1 MDLLILKIALAEDL
15 RGSFYLCA
23 KILHKIIGGNVLA
36 KKASKLKIIPL
47 GGLNEIGK
55 NMTVFEYND
64 TIVVLDCGLAFPDED
79 TPGIDL
85 VIPDVSYLE
94 KNADKIKAVVLT
106 HGHEDHIGALPYFLK
121 QFNVPVYG
129 TLLTLGIVDNKMK
142 EHGIK
147 AKLNVVKAGDRVR
160 LGAIE
165 AEFIHTNHSIADA
178 VAIAFHTPVGC
189 VVHTGDFKIDST
201 PISGDMID
209 LTRFGELGKE
219 GVLALMAD
227 STNVERGG
235 FAMSERTV
243 GISFRDIFK
252 DCSRR
257 IIVAT
262 FASNIHRVQQ
272 IIDAAAKY
280 KRRVAISGRSMVN
293 IIGVAEDL
301 GYIKIPD
308 NILIDIEEIGKY
320 PQNKVVIITT
330 GSQGESMS
338 GLTRMAFSD
347 HKLVE
352 ITNNDLVVISA
363 NPIPGNEKFISRVI
377 DELFKK
383 GAEVIY
389 ESMADIHVSG
399 HACKE
404 ELKIIQ
410 ALTKPK
416 FFIPVH
422 GEYRHLKLHGELAE
436 TMGVPK
442 KNVIIMDIGNVL
454 ELGKD
459 TAKITSSVQS
469 GRVLIDGLGVGDV
482 GNIVLRDR
490 KHLAQDG
497 LIVVVMTL
505 SGDSGMLMAGPD
517 IISRGFVYV
526 RESEGLMD
534 DMRDIVLDAIDH
546 CEVKNMKDWN
556 TLKSAVKNRLSQFI
570 YERTK
575 RSPMLLP
582 VIVEV

>member
-1 MDLLILKIALAEDL
+1 M
-15 RGSFYLCA
+15 
-23 KILHKIIGGNVLA
+23 A

-64 TIVVLDCGLAFPDED
+64 TIVVLDCGLAFPDD
-79 TPGIDL
+79 DMPGIDL
-85 VIPDVSYLE
+85 VIPDVTYLE

-121 QFNVPVYG
+121 QFDVPVYG
-129 TLLTLGIVDNKMK
+129 TLLTLGIVENKMK

-147 AKLNVVKAGDRVR
+147 ARLNVVKAGDRVR

-235 FAMSERTV
+235 FAMSESTV

-272 IIDAAAKY
+272 IINASAKY
-280 KRRVAISGRSMVN
+280 KRKVAISGRSMVN
-293 IIGVAEDL
+293 IIRVAEEL
-301 GYIKIPD
+301 EYIKIPD
-308 NILIDIEEIGKY
+308 NVLIDIEEIGKY

-330 GSQGESMS
+330 GSQGETMS

-399 HACKE
+399 HACRE

-442 KNVIIMDIGNVL
+442 KNVVIMDIGDVL
-454 ELGKD
+454 ELGRD

-505 SGDSGMLMAGPD
+505 SGESGMLIAGPD

-534 DMRDIVLDAIDH
+534 EMRDIVLDAIDR
-546 CEVKNMKDWN
+546 CEIKNIKDWN

>member
-1 MDLLILKIALAEDL
+1 M
-15 RGSFYLCA
+15 
-23 KILHKIIGGNVLA
+23 A
-36 KKASKLKIIPL
+36 KKAAKLKIIPL

-55 NMTVFEYND
+55 NMTVFEYNE
-64 TIVVLDCGLAFPDED
+64 TIVVLDCGLAFPDD
-79 TPGIDL
+79 DMPGIDL
-85 VIPDVSYLE
+85 VIPDVTYLE
-94 KNADKIKAVVLT
+94 KNSDKIKAVVLT

-121 QFNVPVYG
+121 QFDVPVYG
-129 TLLTLGIVDNKMK
+129 TLLTLGIVENKMK
-142 EHGIK
+142 EHGIR

-235 FAMSERTV
+235 FAMSESTV

-293 IIGVAEDL
+293 IIKVAEDL

-308 NILIDIEEIGKY
+308 NVLIDIEEIGKY
-320 PQNKVVIITT
+320 PQNKIVIITT
-330 GSQGESMS
+330 GSQGETMS

-347 HKLVE
+347 HKIVE

-363 NPIPGNEKFISRVI
+363 NPIPGNEKFVSRVI

-399 HACKE
+399 HACRE

-410 ALTKPK
+410 ALTKPR

-436 TMGVPK
+436 TMGVPH
-442 KNVIIMDIGNVL
+442 KNVVIMDIGDVL

-459 TAKITSSVQS
+459 TAKITSTVQS

-505 SGDSGMLMAGPD
+505 SGETGMLIAGPD

-534 DMRDIVLDAIDH
+534 EMREIVLDAIDR
-546 CEVKNMKDWN
+546 CEVRNIKDWN